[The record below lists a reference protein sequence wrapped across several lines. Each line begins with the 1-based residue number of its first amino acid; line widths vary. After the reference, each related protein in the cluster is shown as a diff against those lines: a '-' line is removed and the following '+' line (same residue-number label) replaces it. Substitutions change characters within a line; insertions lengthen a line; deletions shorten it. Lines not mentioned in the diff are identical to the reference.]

1 MAANAAT
8 LFTLTGDEAYR
19 THAET
24 LITRLAGAGRDAVGS
39 ASLQAAFDTM
49 LRGRA
54 AFVIDAGQGEGD
66 ALFAAALAE
75 ADPAL
80 FLSRADPAALP
91 PGHPAYGKRPGAG
104 PAALFLCDAFRC
116 LPEITDANVASDMLS
131 ATRRGLA

>member
-1 MAANAAT
+1 
-8 LFTLTGDEAYR
+8 
-19 THAET
+19 
-24 LITRLAGAGRDAVGS
+24 
-39 ASLQAAFDTM
+39 
-49 LRGRA
+49 
-54 AFVIDAGQGEGD
+54 
-66 ALFAAALAE
+66 LAE
-75 ADPAL
+75 SDPAL